1 MNKKPQR
8 IRHLP
13 GKGKKFKL
21 KNGGKAALATG
32 ALTLSILLASCGEV
46 SGDGTESGTGSTG
59 RPAGSTRPSD
69 VTTVAPLENGTHTS
83 VFYEEIPFETV
94 YIESPELYDDEEIV
108 QEEGAAG
115 KAEVREH
122 TLYKDG
128 KVQDVWQETL
138 TLAEAKNRVILR
150 GTKPS
155 VEIKE
160 NTITETLEKYSTIY
174 EECDTMEVGT
184 TKLKTEGK
192 DSVATR
198 TYRYTYTKGELTGTE
213 IVAEE
218 LSTRVDEVILVGTK
232 AQSFGLPFIDAAHG
246 GVDYKLTQSFGGAN
260 NHRGLDFAV
269 YYGDPIIATM
279 DGTVIEAYDAGYF
292 SKNNILWTYGT
303 YVVIQHDNGFRTY
316 YAHLSRR
323 TVKKGDKVKK
333 GEVIGASGN
342 TGRLNTTATG
352 PYAGT
357 HLHFEIR
364 KYNAKT
370 GVYNTV
376 DPKPYL
382 PWWR

>member
-21 KNGGKAALATG
+21 KSGKAALATG
-32 ALTLSILLASCGEV
+32 ALALTLMLASCAEV
-46 SGDGTESGTGSTG
+46 SGGGTENGTGGTE
-59 RPAGSTRPSD
+59 RPTGSTRPSD
-69 VTTVAPLENGTHTS
+69 VTTLAPLKDGTHTN

-94 YIESPELYDDEEIV
+94 YIDTPDMYDDEEV
-108 QEEGAAG
+108 VKEEGAAG

-128 KVQDVWQETL
+128 KVKDVWQETL
-138 TLAEAKNRVILR
+138 TLAEAQNRVILR

-160 NTITETLEKYSTIY
+160 NTVTETLEKYSTIY

-192 DSVATR
+192 NSVAVR

-213 IVAEE
+213 VVAEE
-218 LSTRVDEVILVGTK
+218 LSVRVDEVILVGTK
-232 AQSFGLPFIDAAHG
+232 SQTFGLPFIDAAHG

-269 YYGDPIIATM
+269 YYGDPIVAVM

-303 YVVIQHDNGFRTY
+303 YVVIQHENGFRTY

-333 GEVIGASGN
+333 GEIIGASGN
-342 TGRLNTTATG
+342 TGRINTTATG

>member
-1 MNKKPQR
+1 MNNKPKR
-8 IRHLP
+8 MRNLP
-13 GKGKKFKL
+13 VKGKKFKI
-21 KNGGKAALATG
+21 KSGKAAVATG
-32 ALTLSILLASCGEV
+32 ALTLTILLASCGETA
-46 SGDGTESGTGSTG
+46 GDGAKNIGGTGG
-59 RPAGSTRPSD
+59 VGSTRPSD
-69 VTTVAPLENGTHTS
+69 VTTVAPLENGTHTN
-83 VFYEEIPFETV
+83 VFFEEIPPQTV
-94 YIESPELYDDEEIV
+94 YIDAPELYDDEEIV
-108 QEEGAAG
+108 KEEGSAG

-128 KVQDVWQETL
+128 KVQDVWQEKVIHT
-138 TLAEAKNRVILR
+138 EAKDRVVLR

-160 NTITETLEKYSTIY
+160 NTVTETLEKYSTIY
-174 EECDTMEVGT
+174 KECDTMEIGT
-184 TKLKTEGK
+184 TKLETAGK
-192 DSVATR
+192 HSTVKK
-198 TYRYTYTKGELTGTE
+198 TYRYTYVKGELTGTE
-213 IVAEE
+213 VIAEE
-218 LSTRVDEVILVGTK
+218 TFGRVDEVILVGTK
-232 AQSFGLPFIDAAHG
+232 AQTFGLPFIDAAHG

-269 YYGDPIIATM
+269 YYGDPIVAVM

-292 SKNNILWTYGT
+292 GKNNILWTYGT
-303 YVVIQHDNGFRTY
+303 YVVIQHENGFRTY

-333 GEVIGASGN
+333 GQAIGASGN

-364 KYNAKT
+364 KYNPKT
-370 GVYNTV
+370 GAYNTV

>member
-174 EECDTMEVGT
+174 EECDTMEVG
-184 TKLKTEGK
+184 
-192 DSVATR
+192 
-198 TYRYTYTKGELTGTE
+198 
-213 IVAEE
+213 
-218 LSTRVDEVILVGTK
+218 
-232 AQSFGLPFIDAAHG
+232 
-246 GVDYKLTQSFGGAN
+246 
-260 NHRGLDFAV
+260 
-269 YYGDPIIATM
+269 
-279 DGTVIEAYDAGYF
+279 
-292 SKNNILWTYGT
+292 
-303 YVVIQHDNGFRTY
+303 
-316 YAHLSRR
+316 
-323 TVKKGDKVKK
+323 
-333 GEVIGASGN
+333 
-342 TGRLNTTATG
+342 
-352 PYAGT
+352 
-357 HLHFEIR
+357 
-364 KYNAKT
+364 
-370 GVYNTV
+370 
-376 DPKPYL
+376 
-382 PWWR
+382 

>member
-174 EECDTMEVGT
+174 EECDTIEIGT

-192 DSVATR
+192 
-198 TYRYTYTKGELTGTE
+198 E
-213 IVAEE
+213 
-218 LSTRVDEVILVGTK
+218 
-232 AQSFGLPFIDAAHG
+232 
-246 GVDYKLTQSFGGAN
+246 GVRRQMASL
-260 NHRGLDFAV
+260 
-269 YYGDPIIATM
+269 
-279 DGTVIEAYDAGYF
+279 
-292 SKNNILWTYGT
+292 
-303 YVVIQHDNGFRTY
+303 IQ
-316 YAHLSRR
+316 
-323 TVKKGDKVKK
+323 
-333 GEVIGASGN
+333 
-342 TGRLNTTATG
+342 
-352 PYAGT
+352 
-357 HLHFEIR
+357 
-364 KYNAKT
+364 
-370 GVYNTV
+370 
-376 DPKPYL
+376 
-382 PWWR
+382 